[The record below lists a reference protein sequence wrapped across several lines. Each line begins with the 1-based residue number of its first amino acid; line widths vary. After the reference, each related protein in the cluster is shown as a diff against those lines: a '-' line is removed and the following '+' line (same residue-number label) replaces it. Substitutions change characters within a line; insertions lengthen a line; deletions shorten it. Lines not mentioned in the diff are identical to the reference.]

1 MINLFGEGIFT
12 YCFSLNNSD
21 MLKAVN
27 LEFCSIERVFITG
40 IFAKFGFPNLP
51 QSLGIEQNA
60 DGGIFNIWISGQI
73 PYD

>member
-1 MINLFGEGIFT
+1 
-12 YCFSLNNSD
+12 

-27 LEFCSIERVFITG
+27 LEFCSIERVFIKG

>member
-1 MINLFGEGIFT
+1 
-12 YCFSLNNSD
+12 

-40 IFAKFGFPNLP
+40 TFAKFGFPNLP